1 MYGVRAD
8 LLLQRFVG
16 DALFNVAIGVDGVHF
31 GFGRAGNISVYGRW
45 ELYGLSGELIDHAQ
59 KNSVRECYRI
69 HVVLNED
76 VTGYEIDPPRSFT
89 LTFLSG
95 RRLIIYDNMQRYESF
110 QIQPDNIIV

>member
-1 MYGVRAD
+1 MYGVPAD
-8 LLLQRFVG
+8 LPLQRFVG

-45 ELYGLSGELIDHAQ
+45 ELWDFSGELIDYAQ
-59 KNSVRECYRI
+59 ENSVRVCYRI
-69 HVVLNED
+69 HMILNED

-89 LTFLSG
+89 LTFSSG
-95 RRLIIYDNMQRYESF
+95 RRLIVYDNMPRYESF